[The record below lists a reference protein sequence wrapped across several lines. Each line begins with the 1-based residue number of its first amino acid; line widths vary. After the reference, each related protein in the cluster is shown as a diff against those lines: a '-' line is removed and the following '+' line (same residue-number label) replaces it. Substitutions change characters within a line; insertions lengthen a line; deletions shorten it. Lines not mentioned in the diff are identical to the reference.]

1 MPGVTVRVIGTMLG
15 TATTEKGWF
24 YIELPVLKGA
34 LEFSFVGYKKQQVNF
49 TEKTDTLQIVME
61 EDMSDLDEVVVRA
74 YGSQNKREVVSAI
87 SKVTADEMKELP
99 TASLVNMLQGRLA
112 GVNVVNQSGAPG
124 SAQMVA
130 IQWV

>member
-1 MPGVTVRVIGTMLG
+1 
-15 TATTEKGWF
+15 
-24 YIELPVLKGA
+24 
-34 LEFSFVGYKKQQVNF
+34 
-49 TEKTDTLQIVME
+49 ME

-130 IQWV
+130 IRGYNSLMTKGASDGQPLYVIDGVPMQLFCVSGFGN